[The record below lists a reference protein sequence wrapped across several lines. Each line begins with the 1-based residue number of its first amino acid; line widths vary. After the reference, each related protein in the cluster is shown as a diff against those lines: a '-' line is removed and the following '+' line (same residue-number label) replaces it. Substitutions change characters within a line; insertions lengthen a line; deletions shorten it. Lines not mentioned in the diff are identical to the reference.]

1 MSGEVPSL
9 DSLLLLDVS
18 LGGIILLLPFEKD
31 LLPLLDDLDGV
42 IWLLLKDLRDV
53 DLDLHLITDLV

>member
-18 LGGIILLLPFEKD
+18 LSGIILLLPFEKD

-53 DLDLHLITDLV
+53 DLDLHLITDLI